1 MNDFKL
7 QEALQKQDAYLFT
20 YGNLENIPA
29 GDETFNAL
37 SRNVIA
43 AYKACHG
50 SAYLGKLAFSWKE
63 QKGFESGQGR
73 VYTEFTGQDIVAFS
87 CNFVVPIPD
96 AVLEKMIRKWIM
108 DEWPPD
114 FTLFT
119 KILRRID
126 EVGGITIS
134 WK

>member
-1 MNDFKL
+1 MNDSKL
-7 QEALQKQDAYLFT
+7 KEALQKQDEYVISC
-20 YGNLENIPA
+20 GKLESIPV
-29 GDETFNAL
+29 GDKTFNDL
-37 SRNVIA
+37 SRNIITA
-43 AYKACHG
+43 FKTCHG
-50 SAYLGKLAFSWKE
+50 TAYLGRLIFSWNE
-63 QKGFESGQGR
+63 QKELISGQGR

-114 FTLFT
+114 FPLFT

-126 EVGGITIS
+126 EVGGISIS